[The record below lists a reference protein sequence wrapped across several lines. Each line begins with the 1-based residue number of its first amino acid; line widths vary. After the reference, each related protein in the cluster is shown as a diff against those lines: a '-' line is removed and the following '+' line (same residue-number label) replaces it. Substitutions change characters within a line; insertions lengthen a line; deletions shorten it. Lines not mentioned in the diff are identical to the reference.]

1 MIIEIAD
8 GGVSHRGKFIEEKML
23 VKHIR
28 SNNELFR
35 SYFSFDD
42 KIKQHIL
49 GGRKT
54 AAGFVGNFHLPYIV
68 FDIDKG
74 ENTLEA
80 TLDKTRLLANTLI
93 KDWELEDNIQVWFSG
108 TGFHIHLPDIFGFKP
123 SKDLP
128 ATVKATLEAVF
139 PEVDTKPINPR
150 GLIRVGYT
158 LNAKSGLYKTPIFDS
173 ELWFITPEKVL
184 QLAKKQNFKRIH
196 KKLVPP
202 DKLFPHLIKHETNTK
217 KSVTQMPSFQP
228 NRIVTCMQHCYSQG
242 GREGTRHERIMRM
255 VSWLRRDGIPP
266 KAIIAMMIDYAPSME
281 PYEIEKAVM
290 DSYEKG
296 YTYSCNDK
304 VMKQFCDPTCIF
316 AKDKNYIPQ
325 LQNAADMDTRLYDYY
340 QKSATS
346 AIDFSKI
353 LGIDTEFSVIPGDVV
368 AFTGVSGM
376 NKTALLQ
383 NIIVGLKEYAPIVY
397 ISTEFSNNLLHRR
410 FLQIKHNMTKE
421 DIEAHF
427 KVQKNSLGDAISYIS
442 YSNITPNL
450 VQIEDMV
457 KKFQPK
463 ILAID
468 VVNDI
473 RVPGYPPRS
482 NQEEEQL
489 AQQLEELSEKHNVV
503 TLCVHHTNKSAA
515 QAHIN
520 DGRELNMYDL
530 KGSSGF
536 PQKADTVISIT
547 QIGGKNSNKRRVQ
560 SLKARDNAPFK
571 VDYEVDMTTFKFR
584 RI

>member
-128 ATVKATLEAVF
+128 ATVKATLEAAF
-139 PEVDTKPINPR
+139 PEVDTKPVNPR

-353 LGIDTEFSVIPGDVV
+353 LGIDTEFNVIPGDVV

-427 KVQKNSLGDAISYIS
+427 KVRKNSLGDAISYIS